1 MSEAIVIRSV
11 HAAEARQRSD
21 ELVAIIRD
29 AVEGGSSVN
38 FLADVTDEVLGSFWA
53 GVADGQEAG
62 RTELFVAEDVATG
75 RLVATALIMFSQK
88 QNSPHRADVGKMLV
102 HSDYRR
108 RGLARRLLDAVED
121 TARRHDRT
129 LLMLDT
135 ETGSA
140 GEALYR
146 AQGWVP
152 FGVVPGHAYTPDS
165 VPKPTTFFYKVID
178 SSPGSQT

>member
-11 HAAEARQRSD
+11 EALEARQRSG

-29 AVEGGSSVN
+29 AVDGGSSVN
-38 FLADVTDEVLGSFWA
+38 FLADVTDEVLGDFWA
-53 GVADGQEAG
+53 VVADAQEAG
-62 RTELFVAEDVATG
+62 RTRLFVAEDVDDHAGG
-75 RLVATALIMFSQK
+75 RFVATALIMFSQK

-102 HSDYRR
+102 HSGYRR
-108 RGLARRLLDAVED
+108 RGLARRLLDAIEGA
-121 TARRHDRT
+121 ARDHGRT

-146 AQGWVP
+146 ANDWVA
-152 FGVVPGHAYTPDS
+152 FGVVPGHAYTPDGA
-165 VPKPTTFFYKVID
+165 PKPTTFFYKVID
-178 SSPGSQT
+178 PQT

>member
-1 MSEAIVIRSV
+1 M
-11 HAAEARQRSD
+11 
-21 ELVAIIRD
+21 
-29 AVEGGSSVN
+29 
-38 FLADVTDEVLGSFWA
+38 
-53 GVADGQEAG
+53 
-62 RTELFVAEDVATG
+62 AEDVAEGERYG

-102 HSDYRR
+102 HSGYRR
-108 RGLARRLLDAVED
+108 RGLARRLLDALEAS
-121 TARRHDRT
+121 ARDHDRT

-146 AQGWVP
+146 ANGWVS

-178 SSPGSQT
+178 PQT